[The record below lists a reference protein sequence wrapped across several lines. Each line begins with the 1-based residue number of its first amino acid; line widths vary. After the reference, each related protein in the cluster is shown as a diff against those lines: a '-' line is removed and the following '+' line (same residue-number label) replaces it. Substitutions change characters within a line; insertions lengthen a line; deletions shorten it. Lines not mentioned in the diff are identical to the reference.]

1 MAKEIYSTKLIIS
14 FEIRVFKKNYCAIC
28 GNKLKRKITLIEKIE
43 KYYPFGVSLLK
54 ERELHKTIILPV
66 YKCKNSRYEIE
77 YNNQKKI
84 NVQQKRYCFKK
95 IPEGAELIKKY
106 SLK

>member
-14 FEIRVFKKNYCAIC
+14 FEIMIFKKSYCAIC

-54 ERELHKTIILPV
+54 ERELHKSIITPV
-66 YKCKNSRYEIE
+66 YKCKYCIYEIE

-84 NVQQKRYCFKK
+84 NEQQKRYRIKK
-95 IPEGAELIKKY
+95 LSNGPELIKKY
-106 SLK
+106 RLK

>member
-1 MAKEIYSTKLIIS
+1 MEKEIYSTKLIIS
-14 FEIRVFKKNYCAIC
+14 FECRILKKSYCAIC
-28 GNKLKRKITLIEKIE
+28 GNKLKRKITLIEKNE

-54 ERELHKTIILPV
+54 ERELHKSIILPV
-66 YKCKNSRYEIE
+66 YKCKNCRYEIE

-84 NVQQKRYCFKK
+84 NVQQKRCGFKK

>member
-1 MAKEIYSTKLIIS
+1 MEKEIYSTKLIIS
-14 FEIRVFKKNYCAIC
+14 FEFRILKKSYCAIC

-54 ERELHKTIILPV
+54 ERELHKSIILPV
-66 YKCKNSRYEIE
+66 YKCKNCRYEIE

-84 NVQQKRYCFKK
+84 NEQQKRYSLKK